1 MERRSFT
8 IGEVR
13 RITGA
18 SLRQLDY
25 WDTIGFLK
33 PSGQSG
39 RRTGWRCYTFDDLV
53 RIRAV
58 VRLRGEGVS
67 LQMIQKVIEALSDHS
82 ADPLREL
89 KLVVVGGRVFVYR
102 SRDAVYDAV
111 SRQATFLFMDLDHI
125 ARETD
130 QLVNAA

>member
-1 MERRSFT
+1 V
-8 IGEVR
+8 VR
-13 RITGA
+13 RVTGA

-39 RRTGWRCYTFDDLV
+39 KRTGWRDYTFEDLV
-53 RIRAV
+53 RVRAV
-58 VRLRGEGVS
+58 VRLRNEGIS
-67 LQMIQKVIEALSDHS
+67 LQMIQKVIEALRDHG

-89 KLVVVGGRVFVYR
+89 KLVVSGGRVFVCHG
-102 SRDAVYDAV
+102 RDALYDAV

-125 ARETD
+125 ARETEE
-130 QLVNAA
+130 LVRAA